1 MNYSEFPI
9 GDPQETRKPRR
20 FEMPYP
26 DVGSMYGASMGRSNW
41 TEHRNKPV
49 KFHLERVRGYDTGG
63 DYDKG
68 GAYWGNLW
76 GSPLYQA
83 FGYAQ
88 CEEEPAQRIFVRAK
102 TREDAKQEILKT
114 FPLARFYR

>member
-1 MNYSEFPI
+1 MNYSEVPI
-9 GDPQETRKPRR
+9 GDPQETRKPCR

-26 DVGSMYGASMGRSNW
+26 DVGSMYGAPMGREDW
-41 TEHRNKPV
+41 TQLRHLPA
-49 KFHLERVRGYDTGG
+49 KFHLARVRGYDGG

-76 GSPLYQA
+76 MQPLYQA

-102 TREDAKQEILKT
+102 TREEAKAEVLKT